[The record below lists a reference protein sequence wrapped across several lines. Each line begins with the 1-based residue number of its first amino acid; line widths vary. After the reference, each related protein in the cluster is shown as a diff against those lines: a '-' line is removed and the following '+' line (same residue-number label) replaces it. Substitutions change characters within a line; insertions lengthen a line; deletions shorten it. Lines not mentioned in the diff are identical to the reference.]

1 MADKVCLMA
10 FHVYPHGLVLNQEQP
25 MSSIKDFQSF
35 MPSFGA
41 REEITKLGSLKLMSQ
56 QCEEPWKLTSG
67 VPEANWFVKTVSEI
81 ERPALNV
88 QDVHPDSLLF
98 SCGIAEHFIRREKM
112 LQFLRSGESEVE
124 RGGVDIT
131 LLFDLMGL
139 HEMGQQPSMPSL
151 VYPSRELNTQKPL
164 LDFVGSLHW
173 SSKVTVQPDG
183 RVLFTGSEAEMK
195 HLLSVV
201 AEFYSL
207 RNTVVWKKQSVLVPH
222 FKRCLDIQLCIHGFL
237 LPVRHSVGSRE
248 AGVIIDGTSFN
259 MQATTLAPLKSPEKV
274 KTKAKPK
281 QKSGKKAGK
290 DRDLYKRNYF
300 HACESLLSIMM
311 SRKQN
316 GKLAILSLKRS
327 GPELPDL
334 LTQFSAAI
342 AGTGLAVL
350 FSVLCKVASGRVPFC
365 ASKLLN
371 TGVAFALVWL
381 SWGVNKL
388 RDTIVETSKN
398 SKKRALKEEEIME
411 RVDRSVKEIY
421 LRAGTL
427 MAVAVLRLA

>member
-1 MADKVCLMA
+1 MAEKLCLMA
-10 FHVYPHGLVLNQEQP
+10 SHGYPHGRVLHQEQL
-25 MSSIKDFQSF
+25 MSVIKDFQPF

-41 REEITKLGSLKLMSQ
+41 KEEITKLGSLKLVPQ

-81 ERPALNV
+81 ERPPLNL
-88 QDVHPDSLLF
+88 QDVRPDSVLF
-98 SCGIAEHFIRREKM
+98 SIGIAEHFIKREKM
-112 LQFLRSGESEVE
+112 LQFLRSGEGEVE
-124 RGGVDIT
+124 RGAVDIT
-131 LLFDLMGL
+131 LLYDLMGL
-139 HEMGQQPSMPSL
+139 HEMGQQPLMPSL
-151 VYPSRELNTQKPL
+151 IYPGSEFNTQKAL
-164 LDFVGSLHW
+164 LDFVGDLHW
-173 SSKVTVQPDG
+173 SSKITVQPDG
-183 RVLFTGSEAEMK
+183 RVLFTGTEAEMK

-222 FKRCLDIQLCIHGFL
+222 FK
-237 LPVRHSVGSRE
+237 SVGSRE
-248 AGVIIDGTSFN
+248 AGVIIDGTLVN

-274 KTKAKPK
+274 KTKAPK
-281 QKSGKKAGK
+281 RRSGKKAGK
-290 DRDLYKRNYF
+290 DRDLYERNYF

-311 SRKQN
+311 NRKQH
-316 GKLAILSLKRS
+316 GKLAVLSLKKS
-327 GPELPDL
+327 GPELPEL
-334 LTQFSAAI
+334 LTQFSAGI

-350 FSVLCKVASGRVPFC
+350 FSVLCKVASGRVPLC

-388 RDTIVETSKN
+388 RDTVVQIRKN
-398 SKKRALKEEEIME
+398 SKKPGLQEEEIMK
-411 RVDRSVKEIY
+411 RVDRSVNEIY

>member
-222 FKRCLDIQLCIHGFL
+222 FK
-237 LPVRHSVGSRE
+237 SVGSRE

-259 MQATTLAPLKSPEKV
+259 MQATTLAPLKRYFFFSY
-274 KTKAKPK
+274 
-281 QKSGKKAGK
+281 SGSCFDTVFPFFLLFNDINLYLSMSSYLPALS
-290 DRDLYKRNYF
+290 DISFNTERDIIGF
-300 HACESLLSIMM
+300 CTCTPIIPPHV
-311 SRKQN
+311 
-316 GKLAILSLKRS
+316 RS
-327 GPELPDL
+327 GHD
-334 LTQFSAAI
+334 S
-342 AGTGLAVL
+342 
-350 FSVLCKVASGRVPFC
+350 
-365 ASKLLN
+365 
-371 TGVAFALVWL
+371 
-381 SWGVNKL
+381 
-388 RDTIVETSKN
+388 
-398 SKKRALKEEEIME
+398 
-411 RVDRSVKEIY
+411 Y
-421 LRAGTL
+421 
-427 MAVAVLRLA
+427 

>member
-25 MSSIKDFQSF
+25 MSSIKAFQSF

-41 REEITKLGSLKLMSQ
+41 KEEITKLGSLKLMSQ
-56 QCEEPWKLTSG
+56 QCEEPWKLKSG

-131 LLFDLMGL
+131 LLYDLMGL

-151 VYPSRELNTQKPL
+151 IYPSRELNTQKPL
-164 LDFVGSLHW
+164 LDFVGSPHW

-222 FKRCLDIQLCIHGFL
+222 FK
-237 LPVRHSVGSRE
+237 SVGSRE

>member
-41 REEITKLGSLKLMSQ
+41 KEEITKLGSLKLMSQ
-56 QCEEPWKLTSG
+56 QCEEPWKLKSG

-131 LLFDLMGL
+131 LLYDLMGL

-151 VYPSRELNTQKPL
+151 IYPSRELNTQKPL
-164 LDFVGSLHW
+164 LDFVGSPHW

-207 RNTVVWKKQSVLVPH
+207 RNTVVWKKHSVLVPH
-222 FKRCLDIQLCIHGFL
+222 FK
-237 LPVRHSVGSRE
+237 SVGSRE

-371 TGVAFALVWL
+371 TGVALALVWL
-381 SWGVNKL
+381 SWGVHKL